1 MQIEVIVQNDQEAK
15 QAEQFGATRLE
26 LVSAI
31 SEGGLTPSYG
41 SIKRVLNAVT
51 IPVQV
56 MIRPHAYHFNYSDTD
71 RKIILEDI
79 QALLNLG
86 GKRIVFGA
94 LKDDKTIDIAFLKEI
109 IALSSD
115 LDITFHRAFDEVRNQ
130 QTAYETLANYSKQV
144 KRILTSGGKVNCE
157 EGKLQLQALVKQSVT
172 TDGPAIMP
180 GAGLSSANIQEL
192 HQMIGAKQYHFGKA
206 MRLNQS
212 FAEGF
217 NKQAFEQVLTSL
229 KE

>member
-1 MQIEVIVQNDQEAK
+1 MQIEVIVQNDQEAM

-41 SIKRVLNAVT
+41 SIKRVLSSVT

-56 MIRPHAYHFNYSDTD
+56 MIRPHAYHFNYSKTD

-94 LKDDKTIDIAFLKEI
+94 LKDDKTIDTEFLEEI

-115 LDITFHRAFDEVRNQ
+115 LDITFHRAFDEVDNQ
-130 QTAYETLANYSKQV
+130 QTAYEALANYSKQV
-144 KRILTSGGKVNCE
+144 KRILTSGGKINCE
-157 EGKLQLQALVKQSVT
+157 EGKSQLRALVNQSFT

-180 GAGLSSANIQEL
+180 GSGLSSANIQEL
-192 HQMIGAKQYHFGKA
+192 HQRIGAKQYHFGKA
-206 MRLNQS
+206 MRLNHS

-217 NKQAFEQVLTSL
+217 DKQAFEQVLTSL